1 MITQSMNYSVKT
13 KDMNYEALLKFI
25 KSQKDEV
32 KVKKQENYERMKSG
46 SYEKQHEYYNEQFY
60 QCGRVAAYKELKAF
74 INYLKKTEEYG
85 SFVNGE
91 EKFIPT
97 DDDLIVGRD
106 YTQSNDDDYNYNDL
120 LDRSF

>member
-1 MITQSMNYSVKT
+1 
-13 KDMNYEALLKFI
+13 MNYEALLKFI
-25 KSQKDEV
+25 KTQKDEV
-32 KVKKQENYERMKSG
+32 KVKKQTSYQKKING
-46 SYEKQHEYYNEQFY
+46 GYEKQHEYFNEQFY

-106 YTQSNDDDYNYNDL
+106 YTQSDDDDYNYDDL
-120 LDRSF
+120 LNSRSSYMKVNNKC

>member
-1 MITQSMNYSVKT
+1 
-13 KDMNYEALLKFI
+13 MNYEALLKFI

-32 KVKKQENYERMKSG
+32 KVKKQDNYERMKSG
-46 SYEKQHEYYNEQFY
+46 SYEKQHEYYNNQFY

-74 INYLKKTEEYG
+74 INYLKKTEEFG
-85 SFVNGE
+85 SFVHSE

-97 DDDLIVGRD
+97 DDDLIGRD